1 MFPDLC
7 AGPRGV
13 GCWLL
18 GALQGLTLTEGQ
30 GSLLGIWALPT
41 GGPSTLYGE
50 WEQTTTLGL
59 RAHLGL
65 GSSQFLEG

>member
-30 GSLLGIWALPT
+30 GSLLCIWALPT

-50 WEQTTTLGL
+50 WEQTTALGL
-59 RAHLGL
+59 RAHLRL